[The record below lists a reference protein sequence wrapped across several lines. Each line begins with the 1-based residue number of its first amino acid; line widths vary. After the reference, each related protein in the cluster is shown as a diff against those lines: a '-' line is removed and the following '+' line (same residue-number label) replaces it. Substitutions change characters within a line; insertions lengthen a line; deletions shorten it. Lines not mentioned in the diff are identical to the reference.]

1 MFVEIQSKEKC
12 RHFKMTQDTKKNI
25 KILTCNTENASRS
38 RSMSII
44 MQFTVLKIRAM
55 YPFLTYY

>member
-1 MFVEIQSKEKC
+1 
-12 RHFKMTQDTKKNI
+12 MTQYTKKNI
-25 KILTCNTENASRS
+25 KILACNTENASRS